1 METVTVTVKESGVD
15 IFVDYD
21 MRDEQEER
29 EAELRKKAERLNAEA
44 EKLRKRAQ
52 ALIEK
57 ARAAEKSA
65 REALA
70 MAMRPDGSYTDEE
83 EFDEPFDPDPEP
95 LVLLWDIDEKGRV
108 SDIHAFNVVELWQC
122 GVRDFGDHEILRQ
135 YIGSTAEVM
144 KE

>member
-1 METVTVTVKESGVD
+1 METVTVTVEESGID

-21 MRDEQEER
+21 LRDEWEER

-44 EKLRKRAQ
+44 ERLRKNAQ
-52 ALIEK
+52 TLIEK
-57 ARAAEKSA
+57 ARVAEKSA

-70 MAMRPDGSYTDEE
+70 MAMRPDGSGTDGEDP
-83 EFDEPFDPDPEP
+83 DEPCDPEP
-95 LVLLWDIDEKGRV
+95 LVLLWDVDEKGRV
-108 SDIHAFNVVELWQC
+108 KDLHAFDAVELWQC
-122 GVRDFGDHEILRQ
+122 GVRDFGDHGILRQ

>member
-1 METVTVTVKESGVD
+1 METVTVTVEESGID

-21 MRDEQEER
+21 LRDEWEER

-44 EKLRKRAQ
+44 ERLRKKAQ

-70 MAMRPDGSYTDEE
+70 MAMRPDGSGEE
-83 EFDEPFDPDPEP
+83 EPDEPCDPEP
-95 LVLLWDIDEKGRV
+95 LVLLWDVDEKGRV
-108 SDIHAFNVVELWQC
+108 KDIHAFDVVELWQC

-135 YIGSTAEVM
+135 YIGSTAEVI

>member
-1 METVTVTVKESGVD
+1 METVTVTAEESGID

-21 MRDEQEER
+21 MRDKWEER
-29 EAELRKKAERLNAEA
+29 EAELRKKAERLNAKA
-44 EKLRKRAQ
+44 ERLRKNAQ

-57 ARAAEKSA
+57 ARVAEKSA

-70 MAMRPDGSYTDEE
+70 MAMRPDGSGMDEE
-83 EFDEPFDPDPEP
+83 EPDEPCDPEP
-95 LVLLWDIDEKGRV
+95 LTLLWDVDEKGRV
-108 SDIHAFNVVELWQC
+108 KDIHAFDVVELWQC

>member
-1 METVTVTVKESGVD
+1 METVTVTVEESGVD

-21 MRDEQEER
+21 MRDKWEER
-29 EAELRKKAERLNAEA
+29 EAELRKEAERLNAEA
-44 EKLRKRAQ
+44 ERLRKKAQ

-57 ARAAEKSA
+57 ARVAEKSA

-70 MAMRPDGSYTDEE
+70 MAMQPDRSGMDEE
-83 EFDEPFDPDPEP
+83 EPDEPCDPEP

-108 SDIHAFNVVELWQC
+108 KDIHAFDVVELWQC

>member
-1 METVTVTVKESGVD
+1 METVTVTVEESGID

-21 MRDEQEER
+21 MRDEQDER

-44 EKLRKRAQ
+44 ERLRKKAQ
-52 ALIEK
+52 ALVEK
-57 ARAAEKSA
+57 ARIAEKSA

-70 MAMRPDGSYTDEE
+70 MALRPDGGGMDDEE
-83 EFDEPFDPDPEP
+83 PEEPCDPEP
-95 LVLLWDIDEKGRV
+95 IVLLGDIDEKGHV
-108 SDIHAFNVVELWQC
+108 HDFHAFDAVELWQC